1 MTDPVNQPPPLP
13 ETDSFPPLDEHA
25 FRRKSRHHPN
35 VPERLPEYRAQP
47 NPQEL
52 RALGLF
58 DAKGRPIVAS
68 AREITPNEDNPFS
81 PWMKLGIRIVNETIQ
96 ANKIWPLN
104 IGNNPLLF
112 YYVGRK
118 VRFLLTD
125 LLIPLLMILQL
136 AAFLGGNALLAIM
149 FPGASWAWSLLVIFL
164 IPGLAAL
171 TVYALVRIVTQRLL
185 KHHVTE
191 VFLNDLRLTQLT
203 RAQLTHA
210 VLVRVLAPLGL
221 WLFGLLVLAG
231 IGWVGVVGIIAL
243 AINSSLLNSDWSAYL
258 IFSALLL
265 PPWVVIVGV
274 SALLGSIRALYGWF
288 AAEELREESLGERVA
303 PRTMEGWETPKVV
316 QLFLGS
322 AMFFV
327 GCLLLVWSSL
337 PLLAIIL
344 IYSGYKGLSK
354 LYVEL
359 LKELGAFNRA

>member
-35 VPERLPEYRAQP
+35 VPERLPEYRVQP

-58 DAKGRPIVAS
+58 DAHGRPIVAS

-81 PWMKLGIRIVNETIQ
+81 PWMKLGMRIVNETIQ

-125 LLIPLLMILQL
+125 LLIPLLMLLQL
-136 AAFLGGNALLAIM
+136 AVYFWGDALLGIV
-149 FPGASWAWSLLVIFL
+149 FPGAGWVWSVMVIFL
-164 IPGLAAL
+164 IPGLAAII
-171 TVYALVRIVTQRLL
+171 VYALVRIVTQRLL

-221 WLFGLLVLAG
+221 WLGGLLVLAG
-231 IGWVGVVGIIAL
+231 IGWVGVVLIITMA
-243 AINSSLLNSDWSAYL
+243 ASGSLLDSDWSSHL
-258 IFSALLL
+258 IYAAFLL
-265 PPWVVIVGV
+265 PPWAVIAGV
-274 SALLGSIRALYGWF
+274 AALLGSIGAFYGWF
-288 AAEELREESLGERVA
+288 TTEELREEALGEQTA
-303 PRTMEGWETPKVV
+303 PRSLEGWERPKVV
-316 QLFLGS
+316 MLFLGS
-322 AMFFV
+322 ATLFV
-327 GCLLLVWSSL
+327 GGLMLVGTSL

-344 IYSGYKGLSK
+344 IYSGYKGLSQ

-359 LKELGAFNRA
+359 LKELGAFNRV